1 VRVFGFG
8 SPSGALLF
16 LLSFPFCFILHR
28 FLLLYIFSF
37 LSRPPFPF
45 HPAGEFSDEDGC
57 GGGRGELRLRATYWP
72 LEAMGGHAEARL
84 GALIVTLERGD
95 DLAAA
100 DLPVF
105 SSDPY
110 VVFTFGGHKE
120 KPRTSPTVYSTLAPR
135 WADAKF
141 EWFRVSP
148 RETPLKIAV
157 WDYDALSRDELLG
170 EAEVDVYADV
180 ACAPG
185 GDVTKTVP
193 LTNVPREWLRAAG
206 PRAKASTV
214 TLRLQW
220 IPFAGV

>member
-1 VRVFGFG
+1 MFIFILFSSSSLPLFSISSLFLYFLSFLLF
-8 SPSGALLF
+8 SPS
-16 LLSFPFCFILHR
+16 
-28 FLLLYIFSF
+28 
-37 LSRPPFPF
+37 SRPPPS
-45 HPAGEFSDEDGC
+45 AGEFSDEDGC
-57 GGGRGELRLRATYWP
+57 GGGRGELRVRATYWP
-72 LEAMGGHAEARL
+72 LEAMGGHADARL
-84 GALIVTLERGD
+84 GALVVTLERAD

-110 VVFTFGGHKE
+110 VVFTFGGPKE
-120 KPRTSPTVYSTLAPR
+120 KPRTSPVVRSTLAPR
-135 WADAKF
+135 WPDSKF

-148 RETPLKIAV
+148 RETSLKLAV

-185 GDVTKTVP
+185 GDVTKTIA
-193 LTNVPREWLRAAG
+193 LQNVPREWLRAAG
-206 PRAKASTV
+206 PAPKPSTV